1 MEEVASE
8 VLQDMSMQQFNT
20 PGARTSRKTKP
31 FLCSHMG
38 FLHLLFIVHSFI
50 TCFPIC
56 RSGALQQTLY
66 GSPHQSRVLSQV
78 SATSRLLS
86 NAAVLRA
93 LRQALSQGR
102 YLEQCHICVRFVD
115 RNVLALRLSMTV
127 SWKGHCPC
135 SQQCICLPVLPFML
149 FSCQSRIKC
158 QADVFQQ
165 DQ

>member
-8 VLQDMSMQQFNT
+8 VLQDMSMPRFNT

-31 FLCSHMG
+31 FLCSHIG
-38 FLHLLFIVHSFI
+38 FLHLLFIHSLHTFQ
-50 TCFPIC
+50 
-56 RSGALQQTLY
+56 SADQVQLQQILY

-93 LRQALSQGR
+93 LRQALSQRR
-102 YLEQCHICVRFVD
+102 YLEQCHICVRSMD
-115 RNVLALRLSMTV
+115 RNVLALQLSMTV